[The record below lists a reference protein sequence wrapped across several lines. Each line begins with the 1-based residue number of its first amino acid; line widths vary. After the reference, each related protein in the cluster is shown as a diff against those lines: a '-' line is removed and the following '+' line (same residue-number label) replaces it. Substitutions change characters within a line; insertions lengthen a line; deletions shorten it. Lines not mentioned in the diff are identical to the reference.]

1 MHFTLRTLTAA
12 AILLAA
18 CSRERTESPALPPA
32 TPALAVGGF
41 EGPEAVKYDAAQ
53 DVFFVS
59 NFGPRTGD
67 NQLDN
72 NGFISR
78 LRPDGTVDSL
88 RFIAG
93 GRGGATL
100 HMPRGMAI
108 QGDTLWVADADA
120 VRGFNRTTGAAL
132 GMFDF
137 TALEPGFLNDVTVG
151 GDGALYVTDTGRQLV
166 YRLSSRVIDVAYQGG
181 AVSGPN
187 GITWDSAGSRFLIA
201 PYRGGT
207 NVHTWTAGSEPVA
220 MTGGTGEEMDGLEVI
235 GRDSILVA
243 SQKDSS
249 LHVVTSAGG
258 AAVIRLRGEP
268 ADIAWDPGRRVVAVP
283 YISRD
288 TVELFRLP

>member
-1 MHFTLRTLTAA
+1 MHLDLLTLTAA
-12 AILLAA
+12 AVLLAA
-18 CSRERTESPALPPA
+18 CSRERAQSPAPPA
-32 TPALAVGGF
+32 AAPVAAVGGF
-41 EGPEAVKYDAAQ
+41 ESPEAVKYDAAQ

-78 LRPDGTVDSL
+78 MRPDGTVDSL

-93 GRGGATL
+93 GRGSAVL

-108 QGDTLWVADADA
+108 RGDTLWVCDADA

-132 GMFDF
+132 GVFDF
-137 TALEPGFLNDVTVG
+137 TALAPGFLNDVTVG
-151 GDGALYVTDTGRQLV
+151 GDGALYVTDTGKQLV
-166 YRLSSRVIDVAYQGG
+166 YRLSNRVIAVAYQGS
-181 AVSGPN
+181 AIRGPN
-187 GITWDSAGSRFLIA
+187 GITWDSAGNRFLIA
-201 PYRGGT
+201 PYSGG
-207 NVHTWTAGSEPVA
+207 NNLHAWTAGSDPVA
-220 MTGGTGEEMDGLEVI
+220 LSGGTGEEMDGLEII

-249 LHVVTSAGG
+249 LHVVTSVAG

-288 TVELFRLP
+288 TVELFRVP